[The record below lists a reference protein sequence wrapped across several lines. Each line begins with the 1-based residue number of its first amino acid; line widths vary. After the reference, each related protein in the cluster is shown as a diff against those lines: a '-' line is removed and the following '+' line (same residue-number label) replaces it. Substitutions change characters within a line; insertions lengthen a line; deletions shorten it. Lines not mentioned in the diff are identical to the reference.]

1 MFFARITRDE
11 AKEMVAWRCLAP
23 ALFRRLIFAFFL
35 FFLLLL
41 LSFALSA
48 GTERGPGRELS
59 REVFNAFDE
68 RRLRRDDR
76 LQRRQRRRLVV

>member
-23 ALFRRLIFAFFL
+23 AFRRLIFAFFL

-48 GTERGPGRELS
+48 GTERGAGEGAFS
-59 REVFNAFDE
+59 RGFQ
-68 RRLRRDDR
+68 RL
-76 LQRRQRRRLVV
+76 